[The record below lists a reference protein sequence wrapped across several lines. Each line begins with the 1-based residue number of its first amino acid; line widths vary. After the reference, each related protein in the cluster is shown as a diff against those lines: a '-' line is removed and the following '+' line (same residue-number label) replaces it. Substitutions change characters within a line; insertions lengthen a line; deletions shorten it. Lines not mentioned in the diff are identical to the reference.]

1 MPTLKMLAV
10 DEVLLDVGNPRIA
23 RVLEKY
29 GDNPNAEQINL
40 ALGGGSP
47 SSLDGDKSGTTF
59 QSLKESIRTNGG
71 VINPI
76 IVNRRPDGVYVVIEG
91 NTRVAIYRDFKR
103 QNLQGDWNL
112 IPALVHDNLDLSDQ
126 DAIRLQAHLVGPR
139 QWDPY
144 SKAKYLNYLR
154 NCEHLSLNKVID
166 FCGGRKPEVL
176 SYIDAYND
184 METYY
189 RPILEDE
196 SDFDPTRFSAFVE
209 LQKQR
214 VQQAIVSAGYD
225 KEAFSRWVDE
235 RLIDPLAT
243 VRDLPRILDNKRSR
257 EKFLHEG
264 AKEALKELVLHEGGN
279 LADASMDSLVNEL
292 TNRLRSISFATVRE
306 MSSDPEGEKARNI
319 ISLKN
324 EIDQICQGIEAG
336 ID

>member
-1 MPTLKMLAV
+1 MPILKMLAV
-10 DEVLLDVGNPRIA
+10 DDVLLDVGNPRIA

-29 GDNPNAEQINL
+29 GDTPNAEQINL

-76 IVNRRPDGVYVVIEG
+76 IVNLRPDGVLVVIEG

-103 QNLQGDWNL
+103 QNLQGDWSL
-112 IPALVHDNLDLSDQ
+112 IPALVHENLDLSEQ

-166 FCGGRKPEVL
+166 FCGGRKQEVL

-214 VQQAIVSAGYD
+214 VQQAIVNAGYD
-225 KEAFSRWVDE
+225 KKTFSRWVDE

-264 AKEALKELVLHEGGN
+264 AKDALKELVLHENGN
-279 LADASMDSLVNEL
+279 LADASMDSL
-292 TNRLRSISFATVRE
+292 SISFE
-306 MSSDPEGEKARNI
+306 N
-319 ISLKN
+319 
-324 EIDQICQGIEAG
+324 
-336 ID
+336 